1 MKVRVAVVGLG
12 KMGLSHL
19 SMVRVHP
26 NVDIVA
32 ICDTSK
38 ILLSI
43 MEKQTGIACYSDVN
57 QMMKETKPD
66 AVVIATPSRHHE
78 SLVRLALESNAHVF
92 CEKPFCL
99 NWASSAELAAL
110 AESKGLINQIG
121 YHYRF
126 VAAFREMKRLL
137 DLGAIGTVSHV
148 LAEAYGPVV
157 LRPKGKSWRSKKEE
171 GGGCLYDYAAH
182 PINLLGWFFG
192 TPSSVSGTVMNTVF
206 SDDTD
211 DEVYGTM
218 RFGSGPSAQI
228 SVNWSDESYRKMTVK
243 VTAWGTAGKLYADR
257 QEFHAFL
264 RNESPQI
271 DGYTK
276 GWNLRYTT
284 ELTDPVWFYVRGEE
298 YSAQLDY
305 FIQCILAGRRENLN
319 SFASAAETDRVL
331 ALMIDDATRGRVTSE
346 VAPAAPVRKRS
357 FFGG

>member
-1 MKVRVAVVGLG
+1 
-12 KMGLSHL
+12 
-19 SMVRVHP
+19 MVRVHP
-26 NVDIVA
+26 NVEIVA

-43 MEKQTGIACYSDVN
+43 MEKQTGIACYSDVH

-92 CEKPFCL
+92 CEKPFSL
-99 NWASSAELAAL
+99 NWAASNELASL
-110 AESKGLINQIG
+110 AESKGLINQVG

-137 DLGAIGTVSHV
+137 DLGANGTVSHV

-157 LRPKGKSWRSKKEE
+157 LRPKGKSWRTKKEE

-182 PINLLGWFFG
+182 PINLLSWFFG
-192 TPSSVSGTVMNTVF
+192 TPSAVSGTVMSTVF

-218 RFGSGPSAQI
+218 LFGKGPSAQI

-243 VTAWGTAGKLYADR
+243 ITAWGTAGKLYADR

-284 ELTDPVWFYVRGEE
+284 DLTDPVWFYVRGEE

-305 FIQCILAGRRENLN
+305 FIQCIVAGKRENVN
-319 SFASAAETDRVL
+319 SFASAAETDHVL
-331 ALMIDDATRGRVTSE
+331 ALMIEDATQGRVTSG
-346 VAPAAPVRKRS
+346 VPTAVPPVRKKS
-357 FFGG
+357 FFRG